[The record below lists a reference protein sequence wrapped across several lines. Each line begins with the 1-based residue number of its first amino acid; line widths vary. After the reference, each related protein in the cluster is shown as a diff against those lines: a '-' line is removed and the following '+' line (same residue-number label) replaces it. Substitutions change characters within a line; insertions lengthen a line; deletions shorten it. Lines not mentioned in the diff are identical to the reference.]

1 MISSSWPGLSSI
13 LSSPGRR
20 VSCEATERR
29 DPVIHDA
36 FPLSPGCMDCRVK
49 PGNDNVFVA
58 GMTEEIA

>member
-1 MISSSWPGLSSI
+1 

-36 FPLSPGCMDCRVK
+36 FPLLHGCMDCRVK

-58 GMTEEIA
+58 GMTMEGTV